1 MAVDASKTIVVVTGA
16 NRGIGLEIVKA
27 LLKTEPSSSSNGGA
41 PYHVYLGTRDLE
53 KGKKAAEFLTADY
66 GNTVSALQ
74 IDTTSAPSISSAVS
88 TVESEVGRIDILI
101 NNVGIIY
108 EEKDRIS
115 NLRTTLETNVVATYA
130 VSEAFNPLLLAQPS
144 QGKKTKRII
153 NVTSDLGSI
162 TWRSDSSNYAYSLLY
177 SEYRMS
183 KAALNMMTACQ
194 SFELKEHDVKV
205 FAFNPGYTV
214 TELAGPVELRREQ
227 GAWEADVPGKAC
239 AKIVAGE
246 RDHEAGLMVQ
256 VEGTVPW

>member
-1 MAVDASKTIVVVTGA
+1 MAIDASKTVVVITGA

-27 LLKTEPSSSSNGGA
+27 LLTAAPTSSSGGA
-41 PYHVYLGTRDLE
+41 PYHVYLGTRDLD
-53 KGKKAAEFLTADY
+53 KGKKAAANLTADH

-74 IDTTSAPSISSAVS
+74 IDTTSDSSISSAVA
-88 TVESEVGRIDILI
+88 TVKSETGNIDILV

-108 EEKDRIS
+108 EDKDRVS

-130 VSEAFNPLLLAQPS
+130 VSEAFLPLLRAQPS
-144 QGKKTKRII
+144 QGRKAKRII

-162 TWRSDSSNYAYSLLY
+162 TWRSDPSNYAYSIVN

-194 SFELKEHDVKV
+194 AYELKEHDVKV
-205 FAFNPGYTV
+205 FAFNPGYTI
-214 TELAGPVELRREQ
+214 TELFGPVELRRKT

-239 AKIVAGE
+239 VKIIAGE
-246 RDHEAGLMVQ
+246 RDDEAGQMVQ

>member
-1 MAVDASKTIVVVTGA
+1 
-16 NRGIGLEIVKA
+16 VKA
-27 LLKTEPSSSSNGGA
+27 LLKTPSPNSEDGGA
-41 PYHVYLGTRDLE
+41 PYHIYLGTRDLE
-53 KGKKAAEFLTADY
+53 KGKKAAESLTADH

-74 IDTTSAPSISSAVS
+74 IDTISDSSISSAVS
-88 TVESEVGRIDILI
+88 TVKSDAGRIDILI

-108 EEKDRIS
+108 EEKDRVS

-130 VSEAFNPLLLAQPS
+130 VSEAFKPLLLAQPS
-144 QGKKTKRII
+144 SGKKTKRII

-162 TWRSDSSNYAYSLLY
+162 TWRSDPKNYAYNIPN

-183 KAALNMMTACQ
+183 KAAMNMMTACQ
-194 SFELKEHDVKV
+194 SWELKEHDVKV
-205 FAFNPGYTV
+205 FAFNPGYTI
-214 TELAGPVELRREQ
+214 TELSGPVELRRQQ